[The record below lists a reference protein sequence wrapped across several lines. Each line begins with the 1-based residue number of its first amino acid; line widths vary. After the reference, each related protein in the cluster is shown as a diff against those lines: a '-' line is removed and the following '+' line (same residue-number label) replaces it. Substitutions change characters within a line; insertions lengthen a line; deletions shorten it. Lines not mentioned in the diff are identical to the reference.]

1 MAARAHHRMKAL
13 NPHNTIAA
21 TIERHNM
28 LARGRR
34 IGVAVSG
41 GADSVFLLRAL
52 HELGL
57 AAAVLHVN
65 HKLRG
70 ADYGLDETF
79 VAELA
84 RALGLPFHTATRP
97 VPEGNLEQEARR
109 SRYAFFLEIVGA
121 GKCDAVATGH
131 SLDDQAET
139 VLSRFL
145 RGAGTAGLSGI
156 RPTTREGIIRPLLGV
171 RREAIRTWLRDR
183 NLPWREDCTNAQTEF
198 LRNRLRHDLMPQ
210 LATLNPS
217 LPEVLASTAD
227 WARAEESWWE
237 TQLDRLEPEI
247 FQIQPEVVL
256 FQTARFLTQP
266 VAVQRRLLRRG
277 IERVRGSLRAIDF
290 RHIEAIRHL
299 AESREGS
306 GRIQLPNLDI
316 YRSFD
321 WLRLAPVGYDSRLP
335 RDFEASLAAP
345 GVTVVPDRGLIVE
358 MELVLPPAVYNRQM
372 DVLDWG
378 RCESLLT
385 VRNWRPG
392 DSYTPAGRSGAEKI
406 KTLFQ
411 ENRVPLWEHW
421 PVIVQ
426 GDSIVWAREF
436 GVAGEFAA
444 RPDSTRLLAIRE
456 SQCRESNR
464 TLAASIETGE
474 SFKRTISLEQARR
487 PGEPGAE
494 VL

>member
-1 MAARAHHRMKAL
+1 MKSL
-13 NPHNTIAA
+13 NLHNTVAA
-21 TIERHNM
+21 TIERHAM

-41 GADSVFLLRAL
+41 GADSVFLLHAL
-52 HELGL
+52 HECGL

-70 ADYGLDETF
+70 ADSDADEAF
-79 VAELA
+79 VAELGQGF
-84 RALGLPFHTATRP
+84 GLPVHIAARP

-109 SRYAFFLEIVGA
+109 ARYGFFLELVGA
-121 GKCDAVATGH
+121 GECDAVATGH
-131 SLDDQAET
+131 TLDDQAET

-156 RPTTREGIIRPLLGV
+156 RPATREGIVRPLLGL
-171 RREAIRTWLRDR
+171 RREEIRIWLRDR
-183 NLPWREDCTNAQTEF
+183 NLPWREDCTNAQTDF
-198 LRNRLRHDLMPQ
+198 LRNRLRHDLIPQ
-210 LATLNPS
+210 LATVNPS

-227 WARAEESWWE
+227 WARDEESWWE

-247 FQIQPEVVL
+247 FQIQPEIVL
-256 FQTARFLTQP
+256 FQTAPFLAQP
-266 VAVQRRLLRRG
+266 VAVQRRLLRRA
-277 IERVRGSLRAIDF
+277 IERVRGSLRSIDF
-290 RHIEAIRHL
+290 RHIESIRHL
-299 AESREGS
+299 AQSGEGS
-306 GRIQLPNLDI
+306 GRIQLPSLDI

-321 WLRLAPVGYDSRLP
+321 WLRLGPVGYDSRLE
-335 RDFEASLAAP
+335 RDFEAPL
-345 GVTVVPDRGLIVE
+345 VVPGLTSVSNRPLTIE
-358 MELVLPPAVYNRQM
+358 MELVTPAAVYNKQM

-378 RCESLLT
+378 RCEGLLT

-411 ENRVPLWEHW
+411 ENRVPLWERRHW
-421 PVIVQ
+421 PVIVR
-426 GDSIVWAREF
+426 GDSIVWVRQF
-436 GVAGEFAA
+436 GVAGKFAA
-444 RPDSTRLLAIRE
+444 GPDSTRILAIRE
-456 SQCRESNR
+456 TTCVSQCQESNR
-464 TLAASIETGE
+464 TLATSIETGG
-474 SFKRTISLEQARR
+474 SFKRTNSLEQARR